1 MTARTAALLRILA
14 RARRFRRC
22 RRGAM
27 SIEAMFVLP
36 MLVWVYLA
44 MFVFFDAYR
53 TQNVALRAANTVADL
68 LSRETNAVNAG
79 YIDGVNTVF
88 DFLANARHDT
98 RIRVTSVGWN
108 AQQSRYIVNWSHGTR
123 GWQAWTANTFNAA
136 FEPASNAN
144 GPAGER
150 RLPLVAAGDSIVLV
164 ETRLDYEPAFNI
176 GITARTFEHIIPTR
190 PRFAPQLVWS
200 TAP

>member
-1 MTARTAALLRILA
+1 MTARAPALRRILA
-14 RARRFRRC
+14 RARRFRSGT
-22 RRGAM
+22 RGAI

-68 LSRETNAVNAG
+68 LSRETNAVNAT
-79 YIDGVNTVF
+79 YIAGVNDVF

-108 AQQSRYIVNWSHGTR
+108 AQQNRYIVNWSHGTR
-123 GWQAWTANTFNAA
+123 GLQGWTTAAFNAE
-136 FEPASNAN
+136 FEPASTTSGAD
-144 GPAGER
+144 GQR

-164 ETRLDYEPAFNI
+164 ETQLDYDPAFNI
-176 GITARTFEHIIPTR
+176 GIAARTFEHIIPTR
-190 PRFAPQLVWS
+190 PRFAPQIVWS
-200 TAP
+200 NS